1 MEFEEKFT
9 LHFATINTDKVFQ
22 MEKLK
27 GYLHYTLLLLILV
40 IYKFLEL
47 HFKYLQYRKQ
57 EVLKVLKI
65 LHFCLPLVC

>member
-27 GYLHYTLLLLILV
+27 GYLHYTLLLLILRFQLL
-40 IYKFLEL
+40 IKSIRHNL
-47 HFKYLQYRKQ
+47 HYTLLLLIQYT
-57 EVLKVLKI
+57 VSYD
-65 LHFCLPLVC
+65 F